1 MVSEVLKKLSFMVV
15 FLLLLFFYGLKAQKS
30 TISVADSLTKNQMAS
45 IKNTTSSILQY
56 SGKNLSSKHQSI
68 RKSSAEGEALVV
80 NAFYFSAT
88 HV

>member
-1 MVSEVLKKLSFMVV
+1 MLFNRLPVNILPGAFLFCSSCIFFKTPFAEKEKKFEGIIIRFQL
-15 FLLLLFFYGLKAQKS
+15 
-30 TISVADSLTKNQMAS
+30 
-45 IKNTTSSILQY
+45 IKQY